1 MPKTGVTSVRP
12 ARIHGK
18 KGDLA
23 MAVNLTLNDFR
34 NVLGKVNDGDVV
46 LKLDQSEL
54 ETAVSEIRRARL
66 LFARVQKEDN

>member
-1 MPKTGVTSVRP
+1 
-12 ARIHGK
+12 
-18 KGDLA
+18 